1 MIFLILIGW
10 CIYLLCREAGETV
23 NEIRG
28 VICKEEREHQ
38 AEIIAE
44 QILNDPRT
52 HIIEIGEARILT
64 FMIDEWNQG
73 VIILN

>member
-1 MIFLILIGW
+1 MILLILICW
-10 CIYLLCREAGETV
+10 CVYLLCKEAGDTV
-23 NEIRG
+23 DKIRG